1 MQDVIQEAAD
11 EAKVYARA
19 QTDERS
25 DGRIKILKDN
35 DVVILDYN
43 DDLFTQMRD
52 ATKGVWTTIENKIG
66 KELVDVLRSEI
77 DRAEKETGVN

>member
-1 MQDVIQEAAD
+1 
-11 EAKVYARA
+11 
-19 QTDERS
+19 
-25 DGRIKILKDN
+25 
-35 DVVILDYN
+35 
-43 DDLFTQMRD
+43 MRD